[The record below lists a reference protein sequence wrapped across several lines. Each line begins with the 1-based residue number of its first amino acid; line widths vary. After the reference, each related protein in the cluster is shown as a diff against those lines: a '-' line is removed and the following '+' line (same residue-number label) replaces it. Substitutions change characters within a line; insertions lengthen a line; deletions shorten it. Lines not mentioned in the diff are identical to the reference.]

1 MRWKNFAKI
10 LAQFTFEICGGVF
23 FVCFG
28 IVLFLKVLHMIS
40 ALAKEKKKVSEL
52 VDTFYT
58 IKRNVTESIE
68 STWFL

>member
-40 ALAKEKKKVSEL
+40 ALAKEKKKYLSWWTPFIPSKEML
-52 VDTFYT
+52 Q
-58 IKRNVTESIE
+58 SQ
-68 STWFL
+68 